1 MCSKQ
6 HAGKKK
12 RQRGVRKPKP
22 HALSF
27 LNYKETLERSIKCKA
42 LFYFPTPPS
51 PSFVSHLYC
60 EGTDALSLHL
70 LKSRKQVQVTVGQRR
85 LLRGGLGRGQVQRKG
100 HRPKGCGL
108 NMPVPAML
116 CWKGTINQHHP
127 PHPGSAAP
135 WQTPLCLGGASAP
148 QNQQQSSQRF
158 IKQHSFPPLPRQPT
172 QASCLPA
179 GGIKGSLAASPQ
191 LCYLGRLALHCR
203 KAPLG
208 RAGGCTALVGMCSPR
223 EPGCPAAS
231 SPLQQ
236 PRAAPHLC

>member
-1 MCSKQ
+1 M
-6 HAGKKK
+6 
-12 RQRGVRKPKP
+12 
-22 HALSF
+22 
-27 LNYKETLERSIKCKA
+27 
-42 LFYFPTPPS
+42 
-51 PSFVSHLYC
+51 
-60 EGTDALSLHL
+60 
-70 LKSRKQVQVTVGQRR
+70 GQRR
-85 LLRGGLGRGQVQRKG
+85 VPRGGLGRGQVQRKG